1 MKKVIVVEDNKDNL
15 ELITLVLQRNGYEV
29 AAAMTGEEG
38 VELALQERPLFI
50 VMDIDLPGIDGFEAT
65 RRIRQSGINGEVPII
80 AITSHAMRGDRQKVL
95 ESGCTGYFEKPI
107 NPLTIMNDIHA
118 LIGDRRHENTDC

>member
-15 ELITLVLQRNGYEV
+15 ELIVLVLQRNGYEV
-29 AAAMTGEEG
+29 VVAMSGEEG
-38 VELALQERPLFI
+38 VALALQEKPLFI
-50 VMDIDLPGIDGFEAT
+50 IMDIDLPGIDGFEAT

-80 AITSHAMRGDRQKVL
+80 AITSYAMRGDRQKVL
-95 ESGCTGYFEKPI
+95 ESGCTAYFEKPI

-118 LIGDRRHENTDC
+118 LIGDRHENPDC

>member
-15 ELITLVLQRNGYEV
+15 ELITLILQRSGYEV
-29 AAAMTGEEG
+29 AVAMTGEDG
-38 VELALQERPLFI
+38 VVLALQESPLFI

-80 AITSHAMRGDRQKVL
+80 AITSHAMRGDRMKVL
-95 ESGCTGYFEKPI
+95 ESGCTAYFEKPI
-107 NPLTIMNDIHA
+107 NPLTIMNEIHA
-118 LIGDRRHENTDC
+118 LIGDRRHENPDC